1 MSRDEYI
8 DAGEECWIRTV
19 GTHPLGHY
27 LHTEPSCSNILAGP
41 GVPVQYA
48 LSAWAGKKPQCPV
61 CMGIARNRLAERARE
76 QISAPR
82 DPLTI

>member
-8 DAGEECWIRTV
+8 GAGEQCWIRTV
-19 GTHPLGHY
+19 GADPRGYY

-61 CMGIARNRLAERARE
+61 CMGIARNRLAEHASE
-76 QISAPR
+76 QTSPR
-82 DPLTI
+82 RGWGA